1 VRILVASD
9 QWFPESAGGAPRF
22 ATELSTCLAEAG
34 HDVHAIVPRGTAER
48 LPVRSTA
55 SIPRTR
61 LPTTLVDPVATF
73 ATALALRREAFDV
86 IVAHQVTTAY
96 ACAQAL
102 RHTPLVL
109 VYHASAPREAR
120 LHAAQTTGTRRLM
133 SDVLARVLARLEHGA
148 VAAATAIVPLSAYSR
163 GLVEGDYPSA
173 RSKVHAL
180 AGAVDTTHFRPAEP
194 DQLVSPRLLLVVR
207 RLEAGLGVE
216 QALEAVAL
224 LARDAPLEVKFAG
237 WGRDAESLQARSADL
252 GLENTVTFLGKVSSA
267 DLVEWYRRAH
277 VVLIPPAPH
286 EGFGL
291 AALEALAC
299 ARPAVGTGGA
309 LPQLLGDLDKALVA
323 KDASPS
329 ALADAVRRAF
339 RLAPDDAFRRRCRD
353 YVVDNFGWVAATHEW
368 DFLLSRLA
376 GGAR

>member
-9 QWFPESAGGAPRF
+9 QWFPEYAGGAARF
-22 ATELSTCLAEAG
+22 ATELAAQLTGAG
-34 HDVHAIVPRGTAER
+34 HDVRAIVPRGTQEH
-48 LPVRSTA
+48 LPVRNTA
-55 SIPRTR
+55 TIPRTR
-61 LPTTLVDPVATF
+61 LPATLVDPAATF

-86 IVAHQVTTAY
+86 VLAHQVTTAY
-96 ACAQAL
+96 GCAHAL

-120 LHAAQTTGTRRLM
+120 LHAADTTGTRRLTG
-133 SDVLARVLARLEHGA
+133 DVLARVLARLEHGA
-148 VAAATAIVPLSAYSR
+148 VAAASAIVPLSDYSR

-194 DQLVSPRLLLVVR
+194 DQLLSPPLLLIVR

-237 WGRDAESLQARSADL
+237 WGRDARSLQERSADL
-252 GLENTVTFLGKVSSA
+252 GLDGTVTFLGKVSSA
-267 DLVEWYRRAH
+267 DLVKWYRRSH

-309 LPQLLGDLDKALVA
+309 LPQLLGNLDKALVA
-323 KDASPS
+323 EDDSPS
-329 ALADAVRRAF
+329 ALADAVRKAF
-339 RLAPDDAFRRRCRD
+339 RLASDDAFRRRCRD
-353 YVVDNFGWVAATHEW
+353 YAVDNFGWATATRDW
-368 DFLLSRLA
+368 DALLSRVA
-376 GGAR
+376 GGG

>member
-9 QWFPESAGGAPRF
+9 QWFPEYAGGAARF
-22 ATELSTCLAEAG
+22 ATELAAQLTRAG
-34 HDVHAIVPRGTAER
+34 HDVRAIVPRGTQEH

-55 SIPRTR
+55 TIPRTR
-61 LPTTLVDPVATF
+61 LPATLVDPAATF

-86 IVAHQVTTAY
+86 VLAHQVTTAY
-96 ACAQAL
+96 GCAHAL
-102 RHTPLVL
+102 RRTPLVL

-120 LHAAQTTGTRRLM
+120 LHAADTTGTRRLTG
-133 SDVLARVLARLEHGA
+133 DVLARILARLEREA
-148 VAAATAIVPLSAYSR
+148 VAAASAIVPLSDYSR

-194 DQLVSPRLLLVVR
+194 DQLLSPPLLLIVR
-207 RLEAGLGVE
+207 RLETGLGVE

-237 WGRDAESLQARSADL
+237 WGRDARSLQERSASL
-252 GLENTVTFLGKVSSA
+252 GLDGTVTFLGKVSSA
-267 DLVEWYRRAH
+267 DLLAWYRRAH
-277 VVLIPPAPH
+277 AVLIPPAPH

-309 LPQLLGDLDKALVA
+309 LPQLLGNLDEALVA
-323 KDASPS
+323 ADDSPG

-339 RLAPDDAFRRRCRD
+339 RLASDDAFRRRCRD
-353 YVVDNFGWVAATHEW
+353 YAVDNFDWATATRDW
-368 DFLLSRLA
+368 DSLLSRVV
-376 GGAR
+376 GDG